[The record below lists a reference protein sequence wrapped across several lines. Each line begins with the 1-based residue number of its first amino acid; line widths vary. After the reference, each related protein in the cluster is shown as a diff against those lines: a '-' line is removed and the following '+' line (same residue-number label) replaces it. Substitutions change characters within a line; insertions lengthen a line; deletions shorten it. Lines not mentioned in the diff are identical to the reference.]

1 MKDYVTR
8 DLLRDLLAD
17 EEGHIDHIE
26 TQLKL
31 IEQVGIQNYLQKHMA
46 LATDEE

>member
-1 MKDYVTR
+1 
-8 DLLRDLLAD
+8 
-17 EEGHIDHIE
+17 
-26 TQLKL
+26 